1 MATAT
6 EGEVVL
12 QIGETA
18 GDVWRTLATKGPQ
31 SYAQLVKATG
41 ASRDLVMQAV
51 GWLAREDKLDF
62 EEGRT
67 LKVGLK

>member
-1 MATAT
+1 MAA
-6 EGEVVL
+6 
-12 QIGETA
+12 
-18 GDVWRTLATKGPQ
+18 KGPQ

-51 GWLAREDKLDF
+51 GWLAREDKLEF

-67 LKVGLK
+67 LKVTLK